1 MNRLT
6 IAAVAFALVAAT
18 ATAGCSRDHGFTRS
32 AFGSKFVDR
41 TEQAAIDAAGK
52 PARVEEP
59 DADTHVLVYERKTFN
74 QEDGNAK
81 DALVKV
87 TFRKDKAG
95 QYVYAA
101 IDFQP
106 E

>member
-6 IAAVAFALVAAT
+6 IAAVAFALVAT
-18 ATAGCSRDHGFTRS
+18 TAGCSRDYGFTRS

-41 TEQAAIDAAGK
+41 TEQAAIESAGK

-74 QEDGNAK
+74 QEDSNSK
-81 DALVKV
+81 DALVRV
-87 TFRKDKAG
+87 TFKKDKAG

-101 IDFQP
+101 IDFQA

>member
-1 MNRLT
+1 MHRLT

-18 ATAGCSRDHGFTRS
+18 AGCSRDYGFTRS

-41 TEQAAIDAAGK
+41 TEQAAIEAAGK

-59 DADTHVLVYERKTFN
+59 DPDTHVLVYERKTFN
-74 QEDGNAK
+74 QEDSNAK
-81 DALVKV
+81 DALVRV
-87 TFRKDKAG
+87 TFKKDKAG
-95 QYVYAA
+95 QYVYAS
-101 IDFQP
+101 IDFQA

>member
-1 MNRLT
+1 MNRT
-6 IAAVAFALVAAT
+6 FIAAVALALVAS
-18 ATAGCSRDHGFTRS
+18 TAGCSRDYGFTRS

-41 TEQAAIDAAGK
+41 TEQAAVDAAGT

-81 DALVKV
+81 DALVRV

-95 QYVYAA
+95 QFVYAA
-101 IDFQP
+101 IDFQA

>member
-6 IAAVAFALVAAT
+6 LAAVAFALVAAT
-18 ATAGCSRDHGFTRS
+18 AGCSRDYGFTRS

-41 TEQAAIDAAGK
+41 TEQAAIESAGK

-59 DADTHVLVYERKTFN
+59 DADTHVLVYDRKTFN
-74 QEDGNAK
+74 QEDGNSK

-87 TFRKDKAG
+87 TFKKDKAG

-101 IDFQP
+101 IDFQA

>member
-1 MNRLT
+1 MHRT
-6 IAAVAFALVAAT
+6 FIAAVALALVASA
-18 ATAGCSRDHGFTRS
+18 AGCSRDYGFTRS

-41 TEQAAIDAAGK
+41 TEQAAVDAAGT

-81 DALVKV
+81 DALVRV
-87 TFRKDKAG
+87 TFRKDEAG
-95 QYVYAA
+95 QFVYAA
-101 IDFQP
+101 IDFQA